1 MAKIIDK
8 DEKRCDIALASIA
21 LFCEKGIQQTSI
33 DQIAKSAG
41 VAKGTIYLY
50 FKNKEEIVFT
60 IWNIIT
66 QQHEESFKK
75 RTTENMSTKEKILEY
90 FNFNECQEEFDKEQ
104 ILILFQHFV
113 SSMLIDKTQLYTAY
127 FESFFQKDYD
137 FISSCLKEGIKKGE
151 FFIDDIDMLTNNI
164 IMLLKGL
171 LVKAKASNMN
181 FDETQNIL
189 SKHII
194 YLLEQCTKE
203 KQ

>member
-8 DEKRCDIALASIA
+8 DEKRCDIALASIR

-33 DQIAKSAG
+33 DEIAKSAG

-60 IWNIIT
+60 IWDIIT
-66 QQHEESFKK
+66 QQHEESFQK
-75 RTTENMSTKEKILEY
+75 RINQNMSAKEKILEY
-90 FNFNECQEEFDKEQ
+90 FNFNEFQKEFDKEQ

-137 FISSCLKEGIKKGE
+137 FISACLKEGIEKDE
-151 FFIDDIDMLTNNI
+151 FFINDIDMFTNNI

-171 LVKAKASNMN
+171 LVKSKASNMN
-181 FDETQNIL
+181 FDETQSIL

>member
-60 IWNIIT
+60 IWDIIT

-137 FISSCLKEGIKKGE
+137 FISSCLEEGIKKGE

-171 LVKAKASNMN
+171 LVKSKASNMN
-181 FDETQNIL
+181 FDETQKIL
-189 SKHII
+189 SKHVI
-194 YLLEQCTKE
+194 YLLEQCTRK

>member
-8 DEKRCDIALASIA
+8 DEKRSDIALASIA

-60 IWNIIT
+60 IWDIIT

-75 RTTENMSTKEKILEY
+75 RTTENLSTKEKILEY

-151 FFIDDIDMLTNNI
+151 FFIDDIDILTNNI

-181 FDETQNIL
+181 FDETQNVL

>member
-60 IWNIIT
+60 IWDIIT